1 LLRNLN
7 LRRWWFK
14 LSLFAAPTVVFL
26 LSLYVET
33 FRPQFKLDQIGAYS
47 TLYLLLTSVWI
58 LNIDY
63 FDVARFR
70 PLPVAIRKTIKA
82 NAYTGG
88 LVFAFAFFYRS
99 AHFPRLFLASTVTS
113 LLACSLLIQFFFHK
127 KLPLRI
133 FQTARP
139 RIAVLGADQYALRV
153 ANRLRKN
160 HLLECEI
167 AGFVALPGQTSAVC
181 DEHAID
187 WNSLHDVVD
196 EWRCKEVVLALPP
209 RRLYKL
215 ESLRPRLQELYLP
228 VRLILDFGRDSFS
241 RESIHDV
248 GGLSFLDVATDP
260 TESVGYSVA
269 KRAFDIAFALLVLLT
284 MAPLMA
290 LIAVLVKLS
299 SRGPVFFKQVRVGHN
314 GREFDMLKFRTMR
327 EAPRQEGD
335 TLWTTAADNR
345 RTWIGALLRTTS
357 LDELPQFLNVLKGDM
372 SVVGPRPER
381 PYFVQQFN
389 KKYDFYNKR
398 HNGKVGITGWAQVNG
413 LRGDSS
419 IQTRVEMD
427 LFYLH
432 NWSFAF
438 DIRIIGLT
446 LLKGMMGKN
455 AY

>member
-1 LLRNLN
+1 
-7 LRRWWFK
+7 
-14 LSLFAAPTVVFL
+14 V
-26 LSLYVET
+26 
-33 FRPQFKLDQIGAYS
+33 
-47 TLYLLLTSVWI
+47 
-58 LNIDY
+58 
-63 FDVARFR
+63 
-70 PLPVAIRKTIKA
+70 
-82 NAYTGG
+82 
-88 LVFAFAFFYRS
+88 LVFAFAFFYRT
-99 AHFPRLFLASTVTS
+99 ANFPRLFLASTVTS
-113 LLACSLLIQFFFHK
+113 LLFFSLLIQFLFHK

-133 FQTARP
+133 FHPSRPP
-139 RIAVLGADQYALRV
+139 RIAVLGSDQYALRV

-167 AGFVALPGQTSAVC
+167 AGFVALPGQVSAVF
-181 DEHAID
+181 EEQAID
-187 WNSLHDVVD
+187 WSSLHRVVD
-196 EWRCKEVVLALPP
+196 EWRCEEVVLALPP
-209 RRLYKL
+209 RKLYKL
-215 ESLRPRLQELYLP
+215 ESLRPKLRELYLP
-228 VRLILDFGRDSFS
+228 VRLVLDFGRDSFS

-260 TESVGYSVA
+260 TESVGYNVA
-269 KRAFDIAFALLVLLT
+269 KRAFDIAFALSVLLT
-284 MAPLMA
+284 LAPVMA
-290 LIAVLVKLS
+290 LFAVLVKLS

-314 GREFDMLKFRTMR
+314 GREFNMLKFRTMR

-335 TLWTTAADNR
+335 TLWTTQDDNR
-345 RTWIGALLRTTS
+345 RTWIGTLLRTTS
-357 LDELPQFLNVLKGDM
+357 LDELPQFFNVLKGEM

-381 PYFVQQFN
+381 PYFVQQFH

-427 LFYLH
+427 LFYLQ